1 MLNKTKYLPNN
12 TLRVFILLGYYLG
25 IMGNNDFEQSYKI
38 TVSDMAPHVHHFVV
52 GENKVD
58 KIAKWLINWITLSLE
73 CGKIKPQ
80 DLMPSKADLACHIG
94 VSQGTIQNAFRIVE
108 DFGYLESKQ
117 RIGTYIK
124 DFRKK
129 TSIEKLTS
137 KRELTIEIIK
147 KYLTE
152 NNYCAGDKLPS
163 TRKLAKLIGVSSAT
177 IRTAIINLM
186 SLGIIDKYENSFIL
200 SDIDFSVNVLQTKTL
215 VEKIA
220 DKIEDYINT
229 NIKPGEK
236 IPSNSNLARKFNVSV
251 KTIHDAIKYLSK
263 KGVLYT
269 RRGKYGTIV
278 NNENTKQELY
288 HYEKFEQKIKHFISS
303 DCQIGDKLPSIKHMA
318 KEYGTSEKTIK
329 KALDNLAEDGYL
341 TFTRGRYGGT
351 FVTDIP
357 QASNEAYKWLALNS
371 EYLSN

>member
-1 MLNKTKYLPNN
+1 MNQKENQQCN
-12 TLRVFILLGYYLG
+12 
-25 IMGNNDFEQSYKI
+25 KI
-38 TVSDMAPHVHHFVV
+38 TVADMAPHVHHFAI

-80 DLMPSKADLACHIG
+80 DLMPTKGDLACHIG

-124 DFRKK
+124 DCRKQ

-152 NNYCAGDKLPS
+152 NNYCTGEKLPS

-177 IRTAIINLM
+177 IRSALINLI
-186 SLGIIDKYENSFIL
+186 SLGIIDKHENSFIL
-200 SDIDFSVNVLQTKTL
+200 SDTDFSVNVLETKTL

-220 DKIEDYINT
+220 EKIEEYIHSE
-229 NIKPGEK
+229 IKPGEK
-236 IPSNSNLARKFNVSV
+236 IPSNSNLAKKFNVSV

-278 NNENTKQELY
+278 NNENSKQELY
-288 HYEKFEQKIKHFISS
+288 HYEKIEQKIKHIISS
-303 DCQIGDKLPSIKHMA
+303 EYQIGDKLPSIKIMA
-318 KEYGTSEKTIK
+318 KEYDTSEKTIK

-351 FVTDIP
+351 FITDIP
-357 QASNEAYKWLALNS
+357 QPSNEAYKWLAINS
-371 EYLSN
+371 EYINN